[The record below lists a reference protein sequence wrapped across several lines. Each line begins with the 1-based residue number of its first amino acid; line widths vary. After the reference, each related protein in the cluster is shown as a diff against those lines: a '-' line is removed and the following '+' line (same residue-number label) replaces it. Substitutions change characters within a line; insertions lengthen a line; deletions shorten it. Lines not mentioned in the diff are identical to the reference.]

1 MTTKHTLT
9 LSEKIQLIRENE
21 EKVSYR
27 TLADRY
33 KISIGS
39 VSNIIKRKVEY
50 IDSYEQ
56 NESSTKKRNLRDE
69 FSQQHDQQ
77 VYEWFVIQRSKNIP
91 VSGPLLQERARQIRQ
106 QLGGTAASDFK
117 ASNGWLQ
124 KFRIRHSIQHRVIC
138 GESAA
143 VDPKTV
149 DEWKKRLPSI
159 IEQYDPNDVY
169 NADETGL
176 FFKALPDRSLVM
188 AKEACKGGK
197 RSKERFTV
205 LLCTNMTG
213 TDKLKP
219 LLIGKAAKPRC
230 FKHLNIKQLP
240 VTWRSN
246 RTSWMTASLFDDW
259 LVCVNQIMIKQK
271 RKILLFID
279 NAPCHNADIEYS
291 NISLKLFPPNTT
303 SELQPLD
310 QGIIKNFKCYYRQYL
325 VKHVISRCAIATS
338 SDDIIIEALDAVHWT
353 KRAWQAVTQSTIGN
367 TFRTAGCVC
376 STIKNVANTTINS
389 DSDSEEEILTNDIST
404 ALQNLDLL
412 LVHLNIGGQ
421 SLSAIEFIEVDEDTS
436 AFNEWND
443 VDNSLIIVDEQRHNN
458 DDNDEDDD
466 MPTETPPKVIEA
478 MEMVRRLHLLAAT
491 QQPQLHSLISQ
502 LDSQL
507 TQLFIDS
514 KGVKQTTIDDFFHR
528 N

>member
-1 MTTKHTLT
+1 MYVADQSNNRIQKFVGGSATGTAVTNLT
-9 LSEKIQLIRENE
+9 LSNPCDLYVDNNNVLYILDTSNYRVLRWSNNVVTVVAGGFGAGSTYDKMSTSYSMFIDASYNIYVSDYGNHRVALWSAGYPNMSQLVAGGYGAGSTPDKLYNPMGIYVDSFRTIYIADYYNHRIQQWNANAIIGITVAGTTAVSGSWSYLLYYPTTVIYDQHNYLYILDSGNNRIQRWVPGASYGITVVASSSMSNPRGLNFDSSGNMIVADMSSQRIISFAISCQ
-21 EKVSYR
+21 KVSYR

-50 IDSYEQ
+50 IESYEQ

-77 VYEWFVIQRSKNIP
+77 VYEWFAIQRSKNIP

-117 ASNGWLQ
+117 ASNGWLE
-124 KFRIRHSIQHRVIC
+124 KFRIRHNIQHRIIC

-213 TDKLKP
+213 TD
-219 LLIGKAAKPRC
+219 
-230 FKHLNIKQLP
+230 
-240 VTWRSN
+240 
-246 RTSWMTASLFDDW
+246 
-259 LVCVNQIMIKQK
+259 
-271 RKILLFID
+271 
-279 NAPCHNADIEYS
+279 
-291 NISLKLFPPNTT
+291 
-303 SELQPLD
+303 
-310 QGIIKNFKCYYRQYL
+310 
-325 VKHVISRCAIATS
+325 
-338 SDDIIIEALDAVHWT
+338 
-353 KRAWQAVTQSTIGN
+353 
-367 TFRTAGCVC
+367 
-376 STIKNVANTTINS
+376 
-389 DSDSEEEILTNDIST
+389 
-404 ALQNLDLL
+404 
-412 LVHLNIGGQ
+412 
-421 SLSAIEFIEVDEDTS
+421 
-436 AFNEWND
+436 
-443 VDNSLIIVDEQRHNN
+443 
-458 DDNDEDDD
+458 
-466 MPTETPPKVIEA
+466 
-478 MEMVRRLHLLAAT
+478 
-491 QQPQLHSLISQ
+491 
-502 LDSQL
+502 
-507 TQLFIDS
+507 
-514 KGVKQTTIDDFFHR
+514 
-528 N
+528 